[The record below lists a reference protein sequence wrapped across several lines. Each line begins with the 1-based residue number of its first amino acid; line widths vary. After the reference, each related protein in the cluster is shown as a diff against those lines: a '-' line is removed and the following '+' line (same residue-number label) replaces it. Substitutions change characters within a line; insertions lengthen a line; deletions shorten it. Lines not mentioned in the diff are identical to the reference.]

1 MFKPLK
7 FRIMDTNTNDYVFVL
22 EDKES
27 KKLSIASSVD
37 AKSNVQTVE
46 PLDTHSRQ
54 FMKFSKNDSIFRN
67 FMENFT
73 KQFNDPSK
81 TGLYRLRADKV
92 ESSVMILQETL
103 QQP

>member
-1 MFKPLK
+1 
-7 FRIMDTNTNDYVFVL
+7 MDTNTNDYVFVL

-54 FMKFSKNDSIFRN
+54 FMKFSKMIVFSGISWRTLPN
-67 FMENFT
+67 
-73 KQFNDPSK
+73 
-81 TGLYRLRADKV
+81 
-92 ESSVMILQETL
+92 SSMILQKPDYTD
-103 QQP
+103 

>member
-1 MFKPLK
+1 
-7 FRIMDTNTNDYVFVL
+7 
-22 EDKES
+22 
-27 KKLSIASSVD
+27 
-37 AKSNVQTVE
+37 
-46 PLDTHSRQ
+46 
-54 FMKFSKNDSIFRN
+54 MKFSKNDSIFRN

-73 KQFNDPSK
+73 KQFNDPSR

>member
-1 MFKPLK
+1 
-7 FRIMDTNTNDYVFVL
+7 
-22 EDKES
+22 
-27 KKLSIASSVD
+27 
-37 AKSNVQTVE
+37 
-46 PLDTHSRQ
+46 
-54 FMKFSKNDSIFRN
+54 
-67 FMENFT
+67 MENFT